1 MASAGGILNLNEVA
15 RRLRQMNENAERVV
29 ELTLKD
35 YKSRAPSWVAQ
46 EVTKEYN
53 IKKSE
58 IKPGSGGAGSV
69 RAQGDTIGT
78 ASLVYK
84 GRVLTPIHFGMTPKV
99 PKAGGTYTIKVQIK
113 KGQKKTLGK
122 NKKLT
127 KRQRQNIGRNFRRQ
141 GTRNS
146 PQSPVMLLSNGG
158 GGYIP
163 FQRKSQR
170 RNDLKAVRTLSMPQM
185 VSNEKVNETIHKRIN
200 EELGKKLDHH
210 MQRLMR

>member
-1 MASAGGILNLNEVA
+1 MASAGGVVNLSAVT
-15 RRLRQMNENAERVV
+15 RRMRQMSENAERVV

-35 YKSRAPSWVAQ
+35 FKSRAPGWVAQ

-53 IKKSE
+53 IKKAE
-58 IKPGSGGAGSV
+58 IKPGRGGAGSV

-84 GRVLTPIHFGMTPKV
+84 GRVLTPVHFGMTPKV
-99 PKAGGTYTIKVQIK
+99 PKAGGTYMIKVQIK

-141 GTRNS
+141 GTQNS
-146 PQSPVMLLSNGG
+146 PKSPVMLLSNGG

-170 RNDLKAVRTLSMPQM
+170 RNDLEAVRTLSMPQM
-185 VSNEKVNETIHKRIN
+185 VSNEKVSEAIHEAIN
-200 EELGKKLDHH
+200 EKLGARLDHH